1 MKEFKL
7 IAIQMCCSYSYAI
20 KVNMNKHVASV
31 HEGKK
36 PYKCDFCDHSSV
48 LNRVTWINMRERS
61 HSNVTFVI
69 MAVLQ
74 KGSMKWHVAAVHGSK
89 KTLSNVNFAIFL
101 LHKHESAYCFDASRK
116 EVIEYCQQFYW

>member
-36 PYKCDFCDHSSV
+36 PFDCMPFRCETCEYSCFPKS
-48 LNRVTWINMRERS
+48 
-61 HSNVTFVI
+61 I
-69 MAVLQ
+69 M
-74 KGSMKWHVAAVHGSK
+74 KIHVSLIY
-89 KTLSNVNFAIFL
+89 TLVEL
-101 LHKHESAYCFDASRK
+101 
-116 EVIEYCQQFYW
+116 

>member
-36 PYKCDFCDHSSV
+36 AFKCRICDKSFS
-48 LNRVTWINMRERS
+48 E
-61 HSNVTFVI
+61 
-69 MAVLQ
+69 
-74 KGSMKWHVAAVHGSK
+74 KGSVKRHVSRIHESK
-89 KTLSNVNFAIFL
+89 K
-101 LHKHESAYCFDASRK
+101 AS
-116 EVIEYCQQFYW
+116 

>member
-36 PYKCDFCDHSSV
+36 PYKCYFCDHICSQQSD
-48 LNRVTWINMRERS
+48 LNKHEGKKPFKCDICDYGCST
-61 HSNVTFVI
+61 
-69 MAVLQ
+69 
-74 KGSMKWHVAAVHGSK
+74 KGSMK
-89 KTLSNVNFAIFL
+89 
-101 LHKHESAYCFDASRK
+101 
-116 EVIEYCQQFYW
+116 